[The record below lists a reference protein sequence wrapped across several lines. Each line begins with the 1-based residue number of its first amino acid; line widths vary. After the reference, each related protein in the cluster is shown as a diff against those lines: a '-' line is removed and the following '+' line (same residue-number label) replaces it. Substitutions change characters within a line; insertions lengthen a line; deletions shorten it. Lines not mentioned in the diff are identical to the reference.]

1 MSKMRDLFPY
11 LKHEVDVSGLDF
23 RFVKFEFLPY
33 NPPPPLNFLML
44 ATTKLIAI
52 TWRYE
57 S

>member
-1 MSKMRDLFPY
+1 MRDLFPY